1 MNWDMIINVGMF
13 GLGCCF
19 VIVAMAL
26 LWFGNFDDEKEEI
39 EFYPPELFEND
50 IEDIVQSTHD
60 DISNKLDQVQKDI
73 DALDEP
79 MVASIIVKMA
89 TDDVQDMIDDLE

>member
-26 LWFGNFDDEKEEI
+26 LWFGNFDDKEEEM
-39 EFYPPELFEND
+39 EFYPPELFEDD
-50 IEDIVQSTHD
+50 IEDIVQNTHD
-60 DISNKLDQVQKDI
+60 DISNKLAQIQKDI
-73 DALDEP
+73 DTLGDP
-79 MVASIIVKMA
+79 LVASIIVKMA
-89 TDDVQDMIDDLE
+89 TDDVQDMIDELE